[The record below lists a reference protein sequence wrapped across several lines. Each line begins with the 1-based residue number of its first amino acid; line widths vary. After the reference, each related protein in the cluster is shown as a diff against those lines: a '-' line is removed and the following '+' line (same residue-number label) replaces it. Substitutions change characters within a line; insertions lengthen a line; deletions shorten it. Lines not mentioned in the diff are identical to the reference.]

1 MGRPWGAF
9 DAGRPPPTPQAGRRS
24 SAARRPK
31 SSAARRLRRSS
42 VGRHTAR
49 DLQTRRGLCRQI
61 AAVGRLW
68 AGPRR
73 QRLQRIAPRGAA
85 SPPACALIG
94 RVRATRRCAARISE
108 RLRSVSMAS
117 RSKSAG
123 CSPVRTRTSRA
134 TYTGH
139 GVADDAA
146 PLGPRPRKI
155 ATGMAASRPTASGSS
170 SNRLPLPGR
179 LAEAGVGG
187 LGVDAALPPAAARL
201 SSRLAFRRDTMA
213 SASSHC
219 CCSSRPEYCAACS
232 SCLNIADSRLE
243 SSSCA

>member
-1 MGRPWGAF
+1 M
-9 DAGRPPPTPQAGRRS
+9 PPAGRRP
-24 SAARRPK
+24 R

-49 DLQTRRGLCRQI
+49 DLQTRRGLCRQS

-123 CSPVRTRTSRA
+123 CSPARTRTSR
-134 TYTGH
+134 
-139 GVADDAA
+139 
-146 PLGPRPRKI
+146 

-201 SSRLAFRRDTMA
+201 SSRLALRRDTMA

>member
-1 MGRPWGAF
+1 MTIGASGGSPLGGVRRGAATA
-9 DAGRPPPTPQAGRRS
+9 DAAGRAEELGRAEAEELGRAEAEEELGRAAHCARPPN
-24 SAARRPK
+24 
-31 SSAARRLRRSS
+31 
-42 VGRHTAR
+42 TAR
-49 DLQTRRGLCRQI
+49 
-61 AAVGRLW
+61 
-68 AGPRR
+68 
-73 QRLQRIAPRGAA
+73 PRGAA

-123 CSPVRTRTSRA
+123 CSPVRTRTSR
-134 TYTGH
+134 
-139 GVADDAA
+139 
-146 PLGPRPRKI
+146 